1 MRGLAILFLTA
12 LAVLGLIWI
21 SQRRLIY
28 FPTQAIPDAATVL
41 PGKEEVT
48 YPTEDGLTLG
58 GWFVRREDPGP
69 GPTVLFLP
77 GNAGNRSYR
86 APLAAAMARGGIS
99 VLLVDYRGYGGNP
112 GHPSEEG
119 LARDARAALRYLR
132 GRADV
137 DPDRI
142 IYFGESLGTG
152 AAVRLASEDPPA
164 ALILRSP
171 FASLT
176 DVARLHYPFLPIRWL
191 LKDRYAAADRIAGV
205 SAPVLVLAGERDR
218 IIPLEQSRKLFEAA
232 SEPKRLFVMAGTDH
246 NDRDF
251 LDGGPMLAEI
261 ASFLRWAGV
270 VEPE

>member
-1 MRGLAILFLTA
+1 MILVPSLLVGGLLVF
-12 LAVLGLIWI
+12 VLLLGVF
-21 SQRRLIY
+21 QRRLIY
-28 FPTQAIPDAATVL
+28 LPFGKPGTPATVGL
-41 PGKEEVT
+41 RAAEEVT

-112 GHPSEEG
+112 GRPSEEG

-176 DVARLHYPFLPIRWL
+176 DVGPLDDPQFIFPAKGLPRQMSGLKHRLQ
-191 LKDRYAAADRIAGV
+191 RIA
-205 SAPVLVLAGERDR
+205 
-218 IIPLEQSRKLFEAA
+218 
-232 SEPKRLFVMAGTDH
+232 
-246 NDRDF
+246 
-251 LDGGPMLAEI
+251 
-261 ASFLRWAGV
+261 
-270 VEPE
+270 